1 MPAPPR
7 RRDDERLYE
16 LGRFDVLDDQTCPKE
31 SGPVRP
37 SLGSRVFRR
46 TREAWPT
53 LDAYERFEQIISLV
67 LTALIAAVIVASVV
81 QLAIRILI
89 LLASGVIDP
98 ADHTVFQTIFG
109 MIVTVLI
116 ALEFNHSLVGVVKRQ
131 HGIVQVRTVILIA
144 LLALVRK
151 FMLIEIKETDPAM
164 VLGLA
169 VSVLALGGVYLLLRG
184 REEEDERA
192 ATDSMPEA
200 KR

>member
-1 MPAPPR
+1 M
-7 RRDDERLYE
+7 
-16 LGRFDVLDDQTCPKE
+16 
-31 SGPVRP
+31 RP

-46 TREAWPT
+46 TREAWPA

-98 ADHTVFQTIFG
+98 ADHTVFQIIFG

-116 ALEFNHSLVGVVKRQ
+116 ALEFNHSLVGVVKRK

-169 VSVLALGGVYLLLRG
+169 ISVLALGGVYLLLRG
-184 REEEDERA
+184 REEEGERA
-192 ATDSMPEA
+192 ATDNMPEA

>member
-1 MPAPPR
+1 
-7 RRDDERLYE
+7 LN
-16 LGRFDVLDDQTCPKE
+16 
-31 SGPVRP
+31 SRP
-37 SLGSRVFRR
+37 FRR

-116 ALEFNHSLVGVVKRQ
+116 ALEFNHSLVGVVKRK

-151 FMLIEIKETDPAM
+151 FMLIEINQTDPAM

-169 VSVLALGGVYLLLRG
+169 VAVLALGGVYLLLRG
-184 REEEDERA
+184 REEQDEQNERA
-192 ATDSMPEA
+192 ATNNMPEA